1 MQDGV
6 DRQLARTG
14 GRSPKK
20 LICANGSQ
28 LIRYGPLGAC
38 SRATRSLAKMVG
50 GGRRSDLDCS
60 ETHNRDPKIEKSD
73 TRDRVS
79 SRRSQFNDQVIDSHG
94 NGNLSRTC
102 QRGISSNSW
111 R

>member
-14 GRSPKK
+14 RSSPKK
-20 LICANGSQ
+20 LICANGNE
-28 LIRYGPLGAC
+28 LIRYGPLGAG
-38 SRATRSLAKMVG
+38 SRATA
-50 GGRRSDLDCS
+50 RR
-60 ETHNRDPKIEKSD
+60 PKWSARAGQTSTAVRLTTGIRESD
-73 TRDRVS
+73 TLDRVS